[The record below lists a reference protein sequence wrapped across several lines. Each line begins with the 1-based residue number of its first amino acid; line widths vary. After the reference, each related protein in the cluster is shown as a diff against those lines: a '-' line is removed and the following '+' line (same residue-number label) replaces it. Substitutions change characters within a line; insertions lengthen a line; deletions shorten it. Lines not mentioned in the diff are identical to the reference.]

1 MPSLPRP
8 DSPSLVRGLTLV
20 AAVAIIVS
28 NVIGTGVFLKAR
40 VMTCNVGS
48 PEMVT
53 LVWVVAGLLS
63 LAGALTYAEL
73 GAMMPRA
80 GGEVNYLGAAYG
92 RRWGFLYG
100 WMQLLV
106 GKTGSQAAVAVAFA
120 SALAGAL
127 GTGALAAPVVTLG
140 AFSLTSL
147 QLVAVALIAFTSLV
161 NLASVATS
169 GRIATVLTGVK
180 VALVL
185 GVAAAAFTYVDGT
198 WGHFGTSGAAGACEN
213 VPAAARLGIGGFGA
227 AMLAAL
233 WGYDGWNN
241 MALVAGEIQ
250 NPGRNIPRGLFVGVG
265 GVMALYVLVNVA
277 YYFAMSPAEIAS
289 VPDGGV
295 VAIEVMRRV
304 VGPLGVSVMAAGL
317 MASSFG
323 TLHSSVL
330 SGARIPYRLAE
341 DGLLPRRLAT
351 LTPGTRVPVWSVV
364 LQGVWASVLALSGS
378 FDTLTDYVIFGSWIF
393 YGLTI
398 SSVFV
403 LRRTMPNAERPYRAW
418 GYPVVP
424 ALFLVVTAFLLVNT
438 VVTSPVNSLVG
449 LALIALGLPVYALF
463 SRWQAAA
470 SA

>member
-1 MPSLPRP
+1 VSSTL
-8 DSPSLVRGLTLV
+8 SPSGQLVRGLTLV
-20 AAVAIIVS
+20 AAVAVIVS

-53 LVWVVAGLLS
+53 TVWVVAGLLS

-92 RRWGFLYG
+92 ERWGFLYG

-120 SALAGAL
+120 SALAGAMGAGWGGPL
-127 GTGALAAPVVTLG
+127 LAVGGFELTG
-140 AFSLTSL
+140 L
-147 QLVAVALIAFTSLV
+147 QLVAVALIALVTLV

-169 GRIATVLTGVK
+169 GRIATALTGVK
-180 VALVL
+180 VALVV
-185 GVAAAAFTYVDGT
+185 GVAVAAFTYIDGT
-198 WGHFGTSGAAGACEN
+198 WGHFGASGADGACAG
-213 VPAAARLGIGGFGA
+213 VAPSARLGVGGFGA

-241 MALVAGEIQ
+241 MALVAGEVKD
-250 NPGRNIPRGLFVGVG
+250 PGRNIPRGLFLGVG
-265 GVMALYVLVNVA
+265 AVLVLYVFVNVA
-277 YYFAMSPAEIAS
+277 YFFAMSPLEIAS
-289 VPDGGV
+289 VDEGGV

-323 TLHSSVL
+323 TLHSSML

-341 DGLLPRRLAT
+341 GGLLPGRLAT
-351 LTPGTRVPVWSVV
+351 LTPRTRVPVWSVV
-364 LQGVWASVLALSGS
+364 AQGAWASVLALSGS
-378 FDTLTDYVIFGSWIF
+378 FDALTDYVIFGSWIF

-398 SSVFV
+398 SAVFV
-403 LRRTMPNAERPYRAW
+403 LRRTMPDAERPYRAW

-424 ALFLVVTAFLLVNT
+424 ALFLLVTAFLLVNT
-438 VVTSPVNSLVG
+438 VITSPVQSLVG
-449 LALIALGLPVYALF
+449 LGLIALGLPVYAVAV
-463 SRWQAAA
+463 RRRGVAPV
-470 SA
+470 

>member
-1 MPSLPRP
+1 MSTTITPAGQ
-8 DSPSLVRGLTLV
+8 LVRGLTLV
-20 AAVAIIVS
+20 AAAAVIIS

-40 VMTCNVGS
+40 VMTCNVGT
-48 PEMVT
+48 PGMVT
-53 LVWVVAGLLS
+53 TVWIVAGLLS

-92 RRWGFLYG
+92 ERWGFLYG

-127 GTGALAAPVVTLG
+127 GAEFGRPLLTIGAFELTPLQLIAVVLIAAVTL
-140 AFSLTSL
+140 
-147 QLVAVALIAFTSLV
+147 I

-180 VALVL
+180 IALVV
-185 GVAAAAFTYVDGT
+185 GVAVAAFTYIDGS
-198 WGHFGTSGAAGACEN
+198 WGNFGTTGAGGVCEG
-213 VPAAARLGIGGFGA
+213 VSDGARLGIGGFAA

-241 MALVAGEIQ
+241 MALVAGEVKD
-250 NPGRNIPRGLFVGVG
+250 PGRNIPRGLILGVG
-265 GVMALYVLVNVA
+265 GVMLLYVFVNVA
-277 YYFAMSPAEIAS
+277 YFFAMSPAEIAS
-289 VPDGGV
+289 VPKDGV

-304 VGPLGVSVMAAGL
+304 VGPLGVSVMAGGL

-323 TLHSSVL
+323 TLHSSML

-341 DGLLPRRLAT
+341 DGLLPRRLAL
-351 LTPGTRVPVWSVV
+351 LTPTTRVPLWSVV
-364 LQGVWASVLALSGS
+364 AQGAWASVLALSGS
-378 FDTLTDYVIFGSWIF
+378 FDALTDYVIFGSWIF

-398 SSVFV
+398 SAVFV
-403 LRRTMPNAERPYRAW
+403 LRRTMPDAERPYRAW

-424 ALFLVVTAFLLVNT
+424 ALFLLVTAFLLINT
-438 VVTSPVNSLVG
+438 LITSPTQSFIG
-449 LALIALGLPVYALF
+449 LGLIALGLPVYAVF
-463 SRWQAAA
+463 DRRRRAVA
-470 SA
+470 

>member
-1 MPSLPRP
+1 MKALAPSPG
-8 DSPSLVRGLTLV
+8 LVRGLTLA
-20 AAVAIIVS
+20 AAVAVIIA
-28 NVIGTGVFLKAR
+28 NVIGTGVFAKAR
-40 VMTCNVGS
+40 VMTCNVGT
-48 PEMVT
+48 PGMVAA
-53 LVWVVAGLLS
+53 VWVVAGLLS

-92 RRWGFLYG
+92 ERWGFLYG

-106 GKTGSQAAVAVAFA
+106 GKTGSQAAVAVFFA
-120 SALAGAL
+120 STLAGAL
-127 GTGALAAPVVTLG
+127 GTGLTTPVVTLG
-140 AFSLTSL
+140 GLSLTSL
-147 QLVAVALIAFTSLV
+147 QLVAVGLIAFVTVL

-169 GRIATVLTGVK
+169 GAILTVLTGVK
-180 VALVL
+180 VALVA
-185 GVAAAAFTYVDGT
+185 GVAVAAFTYVDGT
-198 WGHFGTSGAAGACEN
+198 WGHFGASGAGGVCAG
-213 VPAAARLGIGGFGA
+213 VAASTKLGVGGFGA

-241 MALVAGEIQ
+241 MALVAGEIKD
-250 NPGRNIPRGLFVGVG
+250 PGRNIPRGLFLGVG
-265 GVMALYVLVNVA
+265 GVMALYVFINVA
-277 YYFAMSPAEIAS
+277 YFFAMSPAEIAS
-289 VPDGGV
+289 VPKDGV

-304 VGPLGVSVMAAGL
+304 VGPLGVSIMAGGL

-330 SGARIPYRLAE
+330 SGSRIPFRLAE
-341 DGLLPRRLAT
+341 DRLLPGALAR
-351 LTPGTRVPVWSVV
+351 LTPRTRVPIWSIVA
-364 LQGVWASVLALSGS
+364 QGAWASVLALSGS

-398 SSVFV
+398 SAVFV
-403 LRRTMPNAERPYRAW
+403 LRRTMPDAERPYRAW

-449 LALIALGLPVYALF
+449 LGLIALGLPVYTLFDRRRRAEAL
-463 SRWQAAA
+463 RA
-470 SA
+470 